1 MRPSM
6 RMKGDLMGLVDG
18 RIAIVTASTR
28 GIGRACAVKLA
39 EEGAKV
45 YVAARNRERSMA
57 LVDEIRAAGGKADYV
72 RFDADD
78 KATYAG
84 CVNEVLEAEGR
95 VDILVNNYGATDVKR
110 DFDVEHTS
118 FEDFQDIVMD
128 NVQSV
133 YNTAQAA
140 IKGLAEGGSLSIVNI
155 ASTGGVYPD
164 LSREA
169 YGLAKAAII
178 RLTKDIAIQNARR
191 GVRCNVV
198 CPGSIATDAL
208 MDNMSEEFIKS
219 FLTTIPM
226 NRLGEPSEI
235 ADAVLFY
242 ASDMSSYVTGG
253 VMEVGGGTGLGSPM
267 YPLYQMMQARG

>member
-1 MRPSM
+1 
-6 RMKGDLMGLVDG
+6 MGLVDG

-95 VDILVNNYGATDVKR
+95 VDILVNNYGSTDVTR
-110 DFDVEHTS
+110 DHDIVNTAFDAMQE
-118 FEDFQDIVMD
+118 IVMD
-128 NVQSV
+128 DVRSV
-133 YNTAQAA
+133 WDSTQVAVSAMSG
-140 IKGLAEGGSLSIVNI
+140 KGGLSIVNI
-155 ASTGGVYPD
+155 ASTGGIYPD
-164 LSREA
+164 LARES

-178 RLTKDIAIQNARR
+178 RLTKDTAIQYARQ
-191 GVRCNVV
+191 GVRANAV
-198 CPGSIATDAL
+198 CPGCIATDAVK
-208 MDNMSEEFIKS
+208 DNMSEEFTRA
-219 FLTTIPM
+219 FLSTVPLG
-226 NRLGEPSEI
+226 RLGEPEDV
-235 ADAVLFY
+235 ANAVLFY
-242 ASDMSSYVTGG
+242 ASDMSAYVTGG
-253 VMEVGGGTGLGSPM
+253 VMECSGGSGLGTPM
-267 YPLYQMMQARG
+267 YPLYQAMSSRG

>member
-1 MRPSM
+1 
-6 RMKGDLMGLVDG
+6 MKGKHMGLVDG
-18 RIAIVTASTR
+18 KIAIVTASTR
-28 GIGRACAVKLA
+28 GIGRACAIKLA
-39 EEGAKV
+39 QEGAKV
-45 YVAARNRERSMA
+45 YVAARNRERSME
-57 LVDEIRAAGGKADYV
+57 LVEEIVAAAGGIADYV
-72 RFDADD
+72 RFDAGD

-84 CVNEVLEAEGR
+84 CVNEVLSAEGR

-133 YNTAQAA
+133 YDTAQAA
-140 IKGLAEGGSLSIVNI
+140 IKGLAEDGTLSIVNI

-208 MDNMSEEFIKS
+208 MGNMSDEFIKS

-267 YPLYQMMQARG
+267 YPLYQMMQTRG